1 MMSKNKKNTKN
12 NFKKNKKTK
21 VTKKDILNKKPKNKF
36 FKFYILLFF
45 IIVICFFIFFMSIYE
60 KNTRIDTL
68 CEKYLEALETKDQQ
82 LIESLEKELVLEN
95 ISIVIDNLKTNDDT
109 EITRCN
115 FAYNGTD
122 YFKKFYEDKSYELK
136 IENSKKEK
144 E

>member
-1 MMSKNKKNTKN
+1 MSKNKKNTKN
-12 NFKKNKKTK
+12 NFKKNKKIK
-21 VTKKDILNKKPKNKF
+21 VTKEDILKKKSKNKF

-45 IIVICFFIFFMSIYE
+45 IIVIFAFVFFISIHE
-60 KNTRIDTL
+60 KTSRIDTL

-95 ISIVIDNLKTNDDT
+95 ISIVIDNLKTNDKT

-115 FAYNGTD
+115 FTYNGQD
-122 YFKKFYEDKSYELK
+122 YFKKFYKNKSYELK